1 FGFSENRRKLQ
12 LRAEFLN
19 IFNYVVFGTPG
30 TNINAAN
37 FGIVTSQG
45 NRPRLIQLVGRFTF

>member
-1 FGFSENRRKLQ
+1 
-12 LRAEFLN
+12 LN

-37 FGIVTSQG
+37 FGIVTSQA
-45 NRPRLIQLVGRFTF
+45 NRPRLIQLVARFTF